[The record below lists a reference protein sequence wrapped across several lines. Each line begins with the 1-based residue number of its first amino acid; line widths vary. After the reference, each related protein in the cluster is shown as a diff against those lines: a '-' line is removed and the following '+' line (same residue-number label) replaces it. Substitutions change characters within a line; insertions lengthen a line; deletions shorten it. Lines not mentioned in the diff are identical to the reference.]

1 MATEWNRN
9 STVVAMCMG
18 EGRDWLKKKR
28 MVIAGRALFL
38 VGLIP
43 ARRGKWKGCR
53 ISEDLWSC
61 LGCLRRDGR
70 LTMWL

>member
-1 MATEWNRN
+1 MAAEWNKN

-18 EGRDWLKKKR
+18 EGHDWLKKKR
-28 MVIAGRALFL
+28 MVIAGGASFL

-53 ISEDLWSC
+53 ISEDL
-61 LGCLRRDGR
+61 
-70 LTMWL
+70 